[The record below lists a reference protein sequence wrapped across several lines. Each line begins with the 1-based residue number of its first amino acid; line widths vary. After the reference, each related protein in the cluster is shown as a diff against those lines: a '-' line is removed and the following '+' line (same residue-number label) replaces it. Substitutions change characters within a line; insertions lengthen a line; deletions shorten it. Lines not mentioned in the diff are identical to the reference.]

1 MKGKTILSD
10 DLLDDISGGADILVS
25 ANAIQTTGE
34 LRAQKDVTDRIDQ
47 FIRKY
52 KFNHD
57 MPADQVLDFIVL
69 AHRFDF
75 VDPDVLREY
84 VQMRYESV

>member
-10 DLLDDISGGADILVS
+10 DLLDDIFGGADTLSS
-25 ANAIQTTGE
+25 AGAIHTTGE
-34 LRAQKDVTDRIDQ
+34 LLAHQDVTDRIDQ

-57 MPADQVLDFIVL
+57 MSVDQVQEFIVL
-69 AHRFDF
+69 AHKFDF